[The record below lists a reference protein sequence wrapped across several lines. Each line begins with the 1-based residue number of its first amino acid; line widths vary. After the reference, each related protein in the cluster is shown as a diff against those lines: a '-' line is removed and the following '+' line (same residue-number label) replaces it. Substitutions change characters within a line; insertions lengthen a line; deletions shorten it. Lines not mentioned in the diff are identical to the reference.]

1 TLFPYNLLSG
11 FLPIMVKGISLTIM
25 GKNPDKRLLKFKEQF
40 DNISFP
46 GFIEDVEPY
55 FQNAKLFIVPLR
67 FGSGIKVKVISA
79 MYRGI
84 PCVTSDIGVEGLM
97 VENGKQIMIAND
109 ARAFTIAIQ
118 TLLNDEDKW
127 NTLSKESRILAQEK
141 YSWEAVFKV
150 IDEVVTKF
158 P

>member
-1 TLFPYNLLSG
+1 
-11 FLPIMVKGISLTIM
+11 GISLTIM

-84 PCVTSDIGVEGLM
+84 PCVTSDIGAEGLM

-109 ARAFTIAIQ
+109 VKSYINAIQ

-127 NTLSKESRILAQEK
+127 KTISKESRVLAQEK

-150 IDEVVTKF
+150 IDEVITKF